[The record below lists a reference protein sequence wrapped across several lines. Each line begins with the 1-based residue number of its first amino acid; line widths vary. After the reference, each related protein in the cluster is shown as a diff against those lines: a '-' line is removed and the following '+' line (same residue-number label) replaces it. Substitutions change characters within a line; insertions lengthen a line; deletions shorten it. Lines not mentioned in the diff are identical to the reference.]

1 MTQRAVPRR
10 PSPAYRQMNP
20 LRRPDNPDHVAVY
33 GLVDK
38 TPEYSAHRVLDRN
51 QWVLLAGLV
60 VVIIAGLT
68 LAPLTTLI
76 IANILATA
84 YFLLAIGFRVILFG
98 LSFFDPLNGSQA
110 PLEHPPDESDETLPI
125 ITILLPVF
133 REAESLVILS
143 QSIAALDYPAE
154 KKDVKLLI
162 EEEDHKTLGE
172 ARRLNLDARWD
183 VVTIPKGYPQ
193 TKPKACNYGL
203 HRAAGT
209 LIVIY
214 DAEDQPQADQLRCA
228 AATFARARRAE
239 AENQQAKPL
248 ACAQARL
255 NFYNAHETWLTRFF
269 ALEYALWF
277 DTLLPALEKLDV
289 PIPLGGTSNFFRT
302 DILRELG
309 GWDPFNVTEDADL
322 GLRLAAHGFRTQ
334 IMPSTTFEEA
344 NCQVG
349 NWLRQRSRWMK
360 GYMQTWLVHMRRP
373 YRFARATGVKGFIA
387 TQLFVGGNVISAVIN
402 PILWVF
408 FLAWHLFEP
417 PLVAQVFPE
426 PLMTMNLFAFLF
438 GNCFFIYLFL
448 VAPLKRG
455 WLSLCPQAVFVPVYW
470 SLTALAAYKGLW
482 QLIRRP
488 HFWEKTDHM
497 LSPQAQ
503 RQRAG
508 ALSRLESKN
517 EQTAQPQHS
526 AEAKIDAAA

>member
-1 MTQRAVPRR
+1 MGHRA
-10 PSPAYRQMNP
+10 PSQQPVPAYRRMNP

-33 GLVDK
+33 GLIDK
-38 TPEYSAHRVLDRN
+38 APDASAHRVLNRN
-51 QWVLLAGLV
+51 QWVWLFGLITLLITGLV
-60 VVIIAGLT
+60 

-76 IANILATA
+76 AANILATV
-84 YFLLAIGFRVILFG
+84 YFLLAIGFRVLLFA
-98 LSFFDPLNGSQA
+98 LAFFDPLHEEENRTRPA
-110 PLEHPPDESDETLPI
+110 ADNNDTPLPI

-133 REAESLVILS
+133 REAKSLVILS
-143 QSIAALDYPAE
+143 QSIAALDYPSE
-154 KKDVKLLI
+154 KMDVKLLI
-162 EEEDHKTLGE
+162 EEEDEDTRAE
-172 ARRLNLDARWD
+172 AKRLNLHAQWD

-203 HRAAGT
+203 HRAAGS

-214 DAEDQPQADQLRCA
+214 DAEDQPQTDQLRCA
-228 AATFARARRAE
+228 TAIFTSAQQVEAANPE
-239 AENQQAKPL
+239 AKPL

-255 NFYNAHETWLTRFF
+255 NFYNASETWLTRFF

-302 DILRELG
+302 DILRDLG

-322 GLRLAAHGFRTQ
+322 GLRLAAQGFRTQ
-334 IMPSTTFEEA
+334 IMPSTTYEEA
-344 NCQVG
+344 NCRVG
-349 NWLRQRSRWMK
+349 NWMRQRSRWMK
-360 GYMQTWLVHMRRP
+360 GYMQTWLVHMRQP
-373 YRFARATGVKGFIA
+373 VRFARATGVKGFVT

-417 PLVAQVFPE
+417 AFVARIFPE
-426 PLMTMNLFAFLF
+426 PLMSLNLFAFLF
-438 GNCFFIYLFL
+438 GNCFFVYLFL
-448 VAPLKRG
+448 MAPLKRG
-455 WLSLCPQAVFVPVYW
+455 WLSLCSQALFVPVYW

-503 RQRAG
+503 AQRAG
-508 ALSRLESKN
+508 ALARLEPDQ
-517 EQTAQPQHS
+517 EQTRRDALV
-526 AEAKIDAAA
+526 EEGRIDAAA